1 LSVIRL
7 PPHTTQNLVLRK
19 PMAGVAVGGAIA
31 GQAKVAMQA
40 GAEILAEGGNA
51 IDAAVAT
58 SFALAAVE
66 PWNSGL
72 GGIGFLLYR
81 PADTGKTVAI
91 DFGPQAPAGL
101 DPNAFKLTGRVG
113 ADLFGWPEVEGDRNI
128 HGPLSFAIPG
138 QVDGLGLAHASFG
151 TMDWAMLLER
161 AARLADRGLP
171 VDYWTTLKTAA
182 EARILARYKS
192 SADIYLPGGF
202 PPSAETGVA
211 TKFLN
216 LSGLALT
223 LRRLQL
229 KGPRD
234 FYEGSLASDIVE
246 DMHEVGGAIDRRD
259 LAGYRAKI
267 VEPHRIRYRGAE
279 VYCAPLGTAGPTLAR
294 VLELLTPHLFRPYG
308 TDAGGFVAYA
318 EALRTAYAERLA
330 EPPGTSTTHFNV
342 VDRHGNMVALT
353 QTLLSIFGSRVV
365 LPATGVL
372 MNNGIM
378 WFDPR
383 PGRANSI
390 APGKRPLTNMCPTI
404 VARDGRPWLALG
416 ASGGRRIMPA
426 VAQILSF
433 VLDHGMDLER
443 AFHHPRID
451 VSGGPVVD
459 YDPALPLDIR
469 AALTQRFQARAQE
482 ATIFPSQYACP
493 SAVMIDPQTGGRTAM
508 SDATSPWSAAIGV

>member
-1 LSVIRL
+1 MIRL
-7 PPHTTQNLVLRK
+7 PPHTTQNLILRK
-19 PMAGVAVGGAIA
+19 PMAGASVGGAVA
-31 GQAKVAMQA
+31 GQSKVAMQA

-51 IDAAVAT
+51 IDAAVAI

-101 DPNAFKLTGRVG
+101 DPAAFKLTGRTG
-113 ADLFGWPEVEGDRNI
+113 GDLFGWPDVEDQRNE

-182 EARILARYKS
+182 EAPLLARYPS
-192 SADIYLPGGF
+192 SAGIFLRDGF
-202 PPSAETGVA
+202 PPAPKTGLP
-211 TKFLN
+211 TEFLP
-216 LSGLALT
+216 LRALALT
-223 LRRLQL
+223 IRRLQL

-234 FYEGSLASDIVE
+234 FYDGVLASDIVQDVRE
-246 DMHEVGGAIDRRD
+246 IGGVLSAGD
-259 LAGYRAKI
+259 LAGYRARI
-267 VEPHRIRYRGAE
+267 VEPHRARYRGAE
-279 VYCAPLGTAGPTLAR
+279 IDCAPAGTAGPTLAR
-294 VLELLTPHLFRPYG
+294 TLELLSPHVFRHFGP
-308 TDAGGFVAYA
+308 DAGSFVAYA
-318 EALRTAYAERLA
+318 EALRTAYAERLG
-330 EPPGTSTTHFNV
+330 EPRGTSTTHFNV

-365 LPATGVL
+365 LPGTGIL

-404 VARDGRPWLALG
+404 VSRDGRPWMALG

-433 VLDHGMDLER
+433 ALDHGMDLDR

-459 YDPALPLDIR
+459 YDPALALDIR

-482 ATIFPSQYACP
+482 ATIFPSHYACP
-493 SAVMIDPQTGGRTAM
+493 SAVMIDPDTGGRTAM
-508 SDATSPWSAAIGV
+508 SDATSPWSAAIGI

>member
-1 LSVIRL
+1 MIRL

-31 GQAKVAMQA
+31 GQANVAMQV

-101 DPNAFKLTGRVG
+101 DPNAFKLTGRAG
-113 ADLFGWPEVEGDRNI
+113 ADLFGWPEVEDDRNV

-138 QVDGLGLAHASFG
+138 QVDGLGLAHAQFG

-182 EARILARYKS
+182 EARNLARYPA
-192 SADIYLPGGF
+192 SAEIFLRDGF
-202 PPSAETGVA
+202 PPTPETGMP
-211 TKFLN
+211 TKFLP
-216 LSGLALT
+216 LRALALT
-223 LRRLQL
+223 IRRLQL

-234 FYEGSLASDIVE
+234 FYEGPLASDIARDVR
-246 DMHEVGGAIDRRD
+246 DVGGVLSALD
-259 LAGYRAKI
+259 LAFYRAKI

-279 VYCAPLGTAGPTLAR
+279 VDCAPKGTAGPTLAR
-294 VLELLTPHLFRPYG
+294 VLELLSPQVFRPYG
-308 TDAGGFVAYA
+308 ADAASFVAYA

-330 EPPGTSTTHFNV
+330 EPSGTSTTHFNV

-365 LPATGVL
+365 LPGTGIL

-383 PGRANSI
+383 QGRANSI

-404 VARDGRPWLALG
+404 VSRDGRPWLALG

-433 VLDHGMDLER
+433 VLDHGMDLDR

-451 VSGGPVVD
+451 ASGGPVVD

-508 SDATSPWSAAIGV
+508 SDATSPWSAAIAV